1 MMKDR
6 VLGLHT
12 NGFADV
18 VFANVFFHTWK
29 FVKNNLNQSVIK
41 EFAIDLMTY

>member
-1 MMKDR
+1 MIKDR

-18 VFANVFFHTWK
+18 VFANVFFTLE
-29 FVKNNLNQSVIK
+29 NLLKTTLIK
-41 EFAIDLMTY
+41 V